1 MASPVRNTR
10 IPALDAARALGVAAM
25 VFGHTL
31 DALLAPSVRSHPV
44 LVAYWKARGFTAP
57 VFIAV
62 AGWAVTVAVQRSGA
76 TGWAIPLG
84 RMRRVALLLAVG
96 VALLWP
102 GWGIDALLGGDRAV
116 FAHLVSF
123 GVLHTIAV
131 SIAAASLLFAVV
143 RPRRTRL
150 LALAAIAL
158 LAVAL
163 GMRSPGAPTT
173 FAGIAL
179 EQAIGGSSAFPLFP
193 WMAYFMVGAGVG
205 LIFRDVGPPEGA
217 RLVGVGALI
226 VAATCWTGVG
236 TMPSNDPILVL
247 YRSGVFMLLVG
258 LLTRVPTGVAARA
271 APLGRASLAV
281 YAIHVP
287 IVYGWSTHP
296 GLAARIGARLGLPEA
311 LLVALGVLLA
321 SLAVRQVLVDVGV
334 TARRL
339 ADRVGGAVARAWRD
353 DGASAT

>member
-1 MASPVRNTR
+1 VRNAR

-31 DALLAPSVRSHPV
+31 DALLAPSVRSHPAV
-44 LVAYWKARGFTAP
+44 VAYWKARGFTAP

-84 RMRRVALLLAVG
+84 RLRRVALLLAVG

-102 GWGIDALLGGDRAV
+102 GWGIDALLAGDRAV

-123 GVLHTIAV
+123 GVLHTIAL
-131 SIAAASLLFAVV
+131 SIAAASLLFALVE
-143 RPRRTRL
+143 PRRTRL
-150 LALAAIAL
+150 LALGALAL

-163 GMRSPGAPTT
+163 GMRAPGSPASL
-173 FAGIAL
+173 AGIAL

-205 LIFRDVGPPEGA
+205 LLFREVGRSEGA
-217 RLVGVGALI
+217 WLAGAGALI

-258 LLTRVPTGVAARA
+258 LLTRVPADVAARA

-296 GLAARIGARLGLPEA
+296 GLAARVGARLGLADA
-311 LLVALGVLLA
+311 LLVAFGVLVG
-321 SLAVRQVLVDVGV
+321 SLAIRQVLVDGGAGV
-334 TARRL
+334 RRL
-339 ADRVGGAVARAWRD
+339 ADRVGSAVARSWRD